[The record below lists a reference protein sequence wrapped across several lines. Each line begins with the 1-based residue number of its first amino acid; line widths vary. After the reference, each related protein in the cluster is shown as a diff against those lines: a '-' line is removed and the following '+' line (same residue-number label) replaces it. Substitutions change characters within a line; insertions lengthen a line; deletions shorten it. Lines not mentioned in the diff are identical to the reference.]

1 MPAVGGKAQEAR
13 GTMLTTGE
21 AGRRLGFTPKGVR
34 DLLESGEFPNAWQS
48 SDNGG
53 AWRIPESDVDDYL
66 ARRIEARRKS
76 LVDKRVIKRRRK
88 AV

>member
-1 MPAVGGKAQEAR
+1 MVGSAR
-13 GTMLTTGE
+13 GAMLTTGQ
-21 AGRRLGFTPKGVR
+21 AGLRLSFSRQHMR
-34 DLLESGEFPNAWQS
+34 DLLEDGEFPNAWKT

-53 AWRIPESDVDDYL
+53 AWRIPESDVEDYL

-88 AV
+88 AG